1 MAARPV
7 SSLTRS
13 LAAATLLLSL
23 VPSLGACDAADET
36 PAPTEAPRGERL
48 VLGLTETTSWQDVSG
63 EITTV
68 DQAQVIARIPG
79 ILTSLAVR
87 EGDMVSKGQVI
98 GRIVDSQLGF
108 QAEATRAQAAQAQA
122 ELERV
127 RFLHKNG
134 VYADARLE
142 QAQAAATAAR
152 AQQGAA
158 AAVIGQGTL
167 VAPAA
172 GRVLR
177 ADVPAGSPVAPGM
190 AVAVMTSGAT
200 VLRLEMPE
208 SLADKVRAG
217 SRVRAILAGGTEQ
230 TGSVIR
236 LYPAITAG
244 QVTADVALAGLDSRL
259 IGKRVPA
266 KVDTG
271 SRKALVV
278 PVRFV
283 TSRYG
288 IDYVTLITEDGS
300 ASQVPVQTAPGP
312 GKDTVELLSGA
323 AAADTLVAP
332 APAARPR

>member
-1 MAARPV
+1 MAAKSV

-13 LAAATLLLSL
+13 LAAAVL
-23 VPSLGACDAADET
+23 VMALGACGTADEAA
-36 PAPTEAPRGERL
+36 APTEAPRGERL
-48 VLGLTETTSWQDVSG
+48 VLRPIETTSWQDVSG

-79 ILTSLAVR
+79 ILTSLTVR
-87 EGDMVSKGQVI
+87 EGDMVGKGQVI
-98 GRIVDSQLGF
+98 GRIVDNQLGF
-108 QAEATRAQAAQAQA
+108 QAEAYRAQAALAQA

-127 RFLHKNG
+127 RFLHRNG
-134 VYADARLE
+134 VYADAKLE

-158 AAVIGQGTL
+158 AAVVGQGAL

-172 GRVLR
+172 GRVLS

-190 AVAVMTSGAT
+190 AIAVITSGAT
-200 VLRLEMPE
+200 VLRLEIPE
-208 SLADKVRAG
+208 SLAEKVRAG
-217 SRVRAILAGGTEQ
+217 SRVRAVTAGEGEQ

-236 LYPAITAG
+236 LYPAVTAG
-244 QVTADVALAGLDSRL
+244 QITADVALAGLDSRL

-266 KVDTG
+266 KVEAG

-278 PVRFV
+278 PARFV
-283 TSRYG
+283 TSRFG
-288 IDYVTLITEDGS
+288 IDYVTLIAKDGS

-312 GKDTVELLSGA
+312 DKDTVELLSGA
-323 AAADTLVAP
+323 AEADTLVA
-332 APAARPR
+332 ASQVAQAR